1 MRIILDKIYSK
12 GENMRKTLLAL
23 TITAAFGLQQAVAAE
38 TTLEQKLEILQQEI
52 EALKIQVAK
61 TQSENAKSS
70 SISLA
75 SDMTGQN
82 ASAAW
87 GERFSHGQAGNT
99 VVGGYGEVVYNNY
112 RDSSVKDQADLRRF
126 VLFFGH
132 KFSDRLRFNS
142 ELEVEHGFIDEG
154 KPGEIAMEQAY
165 LEYGLTDRVNLR
177 AGLMLMPL
185 GILNE
190 THEPPT
196 FYGVERNE
204 IESRIIPST
213 WRELSIAVQGE
224 AIPGMEYQAGISTA
238 PDASKFEN
246 ASAGFRGM
254 RTSGGKAAANDLGY
268 FASLNYRGRPGL
280 LLGGGI
286 FSGNTG
292 QDGNGETPNA
302 LLKGVGGRL
311 TVWDVHAKYAVG
323 NLDLQALYARGKLN
337 DTAQINTALAIAPA
351 SGNAAPKSFS
361 GWYGQAAYHIWKSG
375 ELDLAPF
382 VRYEQY
388 DTQRE
393 VDSGYDKN
401 IKNKETVTTLGVN
414 FKVHPQVVLK
424 ADFQNYK
431 TDNKKDRFSL
441 GVGYMF

>member
-1 MRIILDKIYSK
+1 
-12 GENMRKTLLAL
+12 MRKTLLAL

-38 TTLEQKLEILQQEI
+38 TILEQKLEILQQEI

-61 TQSENAKSS
+61 TQSANAKSS

-99 VVGGYGEVVYNNY
+99 VVGGYGEAVYNNY

-361 GWYGQAAYHIWKSG
+361 GWYGQAAYHVWKSG